1 MNDEPLL
8 SVLVLA
14 YNHESY
20 IGECIDSFINSNY
33 ENLEIVV
40 LDNGSSDRT
49 FERVTSLKSNPNYL
63 GLEISQ
69 AEHGNGVNSGLN
81 LLLSKAQGDLGCF
94 ISGDDYTFSSRM
106 SAQVQAFRLNSTLKA
121 CYGVP
126 KLFEDTPK
134 ERRFWDSHERP
145 RNFFQFSDMA
155 LKTLFSPVLGFNVLK
170 RVCQIRWLGDFLL

>member
-49 FERVTSLKSNPNYL
+49 FERVTSLKSNPNY
-63 GLEISQ
+63 SYW
-69 AEHGNGVNSGLN
+69 
-81 LLLSKAQGDLGCF
+81 K
-94 ISGDDYTFSSRM
+94 YY
-106 SAQVQAFRLNSTLKA
+106 RLNM
-121 CYGVP
+121 
-126 KLFEDTPK
+126 E
-134 ERRFWDSHERP
+134 
-145 RNFFQFSDMA
+145 MA
-155 LKTLFSPVLGFNVLK
+155 
-170 RVCQIRWLGDFLL
+170 